1 MTTSSRTFEKQNS
14 RNKKIVAAIFAAI
27 MVISVLSILSVGT
40 QPSFAASGSV
50 NYDPVVFSHSSSST
64 IVLSNGGSFASGSTV
79 KFYASSSTSFSSSD
93 TVIGEEPVNVS
104 PESSEAATY
113 QDPVVREL
121 VLNVTCAFD
130 NVVPPPVRV

>member
-1 MTTSSRTFEKQNS
+1 M
-14 RNKKIVAAIFAAI
+14 
-27 MVISVLSILSVGT
+27 
-40 QPSFAASGSV
+40 
-50 NYDPVVFSHSSSST
+50 
-64 IVLSNGGSFASGSTV
+64 
-79 KFYASSSTSFSSSD
+79 

-130 NVVPPPVRV
+130 NVVLPPVRVYVPITVSDEENDVEELA